1 LFASQLSWEATSVLP
16 QRHAEESQVA
26 GRSPKRK
33 GGAKGKK
40 PPRPEQN
47 HEATVD
53 EFEREGMGV
62 AAKE

>member
-1 LFASQLSWEATSVLP
+1 
-16 QRHAEESQVA
+16 VA
-26 GRSPKRK
+26 GGSRKRK
-33 GGAKGKK
+33 AGMKGKK
-40 PPRPEQN
+40 PSRPEQN

>member
-1 LFASQLSWEATSVLP
+1 VCFP

-40 PPRPEQN
+40 PARPEQN

>member
-1 LFASQLSWEATSVLP
+1 LWKEHRVTGGSRKP
-16 QRHAEESQVA
+16 
-26 GRSPKRK
+26 K

-40 PPRPEQN
+40 PSRLEQN

>member
-1 LFASQLSWEATSVLP
+1 MKHRRGCLREQ
-16 QRHAEESQVA
+16 HVA
-26 GRSPKRK
+26 GASRKPK

-40 PPRPEQN
+40 PSRPEQN

-62 AAKE
+62 ASKE

>member
-1 LFASQLSWEATSVLP
+1 VP
-16 QRHAEESQVA
+16 
-26 GRSPKRK
+26 GRNPKPK

-40 PPRPEQN
+40 PSRPEQN

-62 AAKE
+62 ASKE